1 MNTQKYTVNQVAI
14 STLLSYVQAGEIAIP
29 EIQRPFVW
37 DSSRV
42 RDLLDSLY
50 HGFPVGYVI
59 SWQNPSVR
67 LKDGSLARGKKIL
80 IDGQQRVTALR
91 AAILGEYVINKDFDR
106 IKIKIAFNPLTEKF
120 EVQNP
125 AILKDKTWIPDINE
139 VLMNSSLLKVIR
151 RYSELNPEADED
163 QIEKAISIL
172 MDVPKKQ
179 IGIIELSHDL
189 DIETVTEVFIRI
201 NSQGVVLSQADFAM
215 SKIAVN
221 ETYGGNALR
230 KAIDYFS
237 NMAVSPALHQHI
249 VDNDQEFAATE
260 FFKQMS
266 WLRNEREDLY
276 DPSYTDILRVSFT
289 KEFNRGKLSDLVSLL
304 SGRNFETR
312 TFEESIA
319 EQSFAMLKKGVLH
332 FMNETEFKRFIMI
345 IRSAGFIIPEM
356 IRSQN
361 ALNFAYIV
369 YLKLRDQGMDSTLI
383 EKCVAR
389 WFVYSVLTGRYSGSP
404 ESMMDY
410 DIRQI
415 ESKSFTEYLKEK
427 EQAELSE
434 AFWQYGLVDSLKSSV
449 SSSPSFNVFL
459 ASQVKANDRGF
470 LSKDITVANMISLRG
485 DIHHIFPKAYLK
497 ENNKNQRSEY
507 NQIANYVYVQQEIN
521 IRIGKKAPEV
531 YFKQVIDQS
540 NGGERIYGGIDNMPD
555 LLKNLEMNCVPQS
568 IFTMKSDDYEAF
580 LVERR
585 KLMAEKIKG
594 YYNSL

>member
-1 MNTQKYTVNQVAI
+1 MNTQKYSVNQVAI
-14 STLLSYVQAGEIAIP
+14 SVLLAYVQAGEIAIP

-37 DSSRV
+37 DSSKV
-42 RDLLDSLY
+42 RDLMDSLY
-50 HGFPVGYVI
+50 QGFPVGYVI
-59 SWQNPSVR
+59 SWQNPNVR
-67 LKDGSLARGKKIL
+67 LRDGSISQGKKIL

-91 AAILGEYVINKDFDR
+91 AAILGEYVINKGFDR
-106 IKIKIAFNPLTEKF
+106 VKIKIAFNPITESF

-139 VLMNSSLLKVIR
+139 VLVNGRLLKIIR
-151 RYSELNPEADED
+151 KYLELNPETNED
-163 QIEKAISIL
+163 QVEKAVSIL
-172 MDVPKKQ
+172 MDIPKKQ
-179 IGIIELSHDL
+179 IGLIDLSSDL

-221 ETYGGNALR
+221 EKYQGNILR

-237 NMAVSPALHQHI
+237 HMSVSPEFYKHI
-249 VDNDQEFAATE
+249 VDFDKEFVSTDYFHKME
-260 FFKQMS
+260 
-266 WLRNEREDLY
+266 WLKDEKEDLY

-319 EQSFAMLKKGVLH
+319 EESFSKLKKGVLH
-332 FMNETEFKRFIMI
+332 FMNETEFKRFVMI
-345 IRSAGFIIPEM
+345 IKSAGFIIPEM

-369 YLKLRDQGMDSTLI
+369 YLKLREQGLEYSQIL
-383 EKCVAR
+383 KCVAR

-415 ESKSFTEYLKEK
+415 QSKSFVEYLREK
-427 EQAELSE
+427 EQAEMSD
-434 AFWQYGLVDSLKSSV
+434 AFWNFGLVQALTSSV

-459 ASQVKANDRGF
+459 ASQVKANDKGF
-470 LSKDITVANMISLRG
+470 LSRDITVGNMISLRG

-497 ENNKNQRSEY
+497 DKVKNKGEY
-507 NQIANYVYVQQEIN
+507 NQIANYVYIQQDIN
-521 IRIGKKAPEV
+521 IKIGDKSPDI
-531 YFKQVIDQS
+531 YFKQVLEQCQR
-540 NGGERIYGGIDNMPD
+540 GVKIYGAIDNLPE
-555 LLKNLEMNCVPQS
+555 LHRNLEMNCIPQS
-568 IFTMKSDDYEAF
+568 VFEMTIKDYDNF
-580 LVERR
+580 LLERR
-585 KLMAEKIKG
+585 QLMAKKIRE
-594 YYNSL
+594 YYFSL